1 MKHLKDHGLNYFQH
15 MGIAFCYAVELA
27 FMLVAAVIHGFLPFV
42 LKTYVTDRM
51 KELINQE
58 E

>member
-15 MGIAFCYAVELA
+15 MCVAFYYAVHLA
-27 FMLVAAVIHGFLPFV
+27 AMLVAAVIHGLIPFV
-42 LKTYVTDRM
+42 FKKYVTNTM
-51 KELINQE
+51 KELLNQE

>member
-1 MKHLKDHGLNYFQH
+1 MKHLKDHKLNYFQH
-15 MGIAFCYAVELA
+15 MGVAFCYAVELA
-27 FMLVAAVIHGFLPFV
+27 FMLVAAIIHGLFPFV

-58 E
+58 